1 MYAGLKFALKFAYI
15 LPYKICGKR
24 SFMDC
29 VNLICASYLNFSNK
43 RVQEIWQ
50 IQIAAKTNT
59 HI

>member
-1 MYAGLKFALKFAYI
+1 LKFICVLAC
-15 LPYKICGKR
+15 KIYDKR

-59 HI
+59 NI